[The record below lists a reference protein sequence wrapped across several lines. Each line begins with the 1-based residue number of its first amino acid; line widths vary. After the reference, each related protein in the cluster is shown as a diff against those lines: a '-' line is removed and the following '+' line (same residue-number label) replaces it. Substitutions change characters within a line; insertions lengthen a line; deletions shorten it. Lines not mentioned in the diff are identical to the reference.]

1 MSEVSDY
8 LAASGAMAKT
18 ANVAALDDDP
28 EQAAR
33 SLELEE
39 ASGVPATAI
48 FGDVDTFERQHKA
61 AIGSS
66 IIADNVHIADYLNS
80 HPMAPRLSHD
90 DLGQLDTASQAITN
104 TGGESRL
111 AKWLKDDSISQ
122 SFMKGFGDQ
131 PIDTRRFY
139 QGFVSQHD
147 IDWALHTTRL
157 QAATAGAAS
166 QVVGLGEIGMEGL
179 SRVTSGLLHMGF
191 DGMSA
196 IFGESAARDLTA
208 VAEMAMTRG
217 DIGVKALGGGAEGPM
232 RVGQAATKVFRD
244 LSNSLKIADHYTAA
258 KMEPPPNVDPLIDTA
273 KAEQAKNDAKALKDA
288 LSESTKSATRDRS
301 PDYYSNFV
309 RQHVGDREIGIDA
322 EAVRALYGDKLPEV
336 GDNILGWVP
345 DLAGKLAAAEGI
357 GGDIRVPLADYLAR
371 VDPDVAKE
379 LHDHLRLRDGGLTI
393 EETRGLQSKEVI
405 ADPLQLVRGSGGL
418 EPQFSLGDRKVTLQ
432 RMGEQETKGPFGKE
446 AGFHD
451 FDLLDETGKKIGF
464 MNLSEAKGGK
474 QIYVEMIQAGKT
486 EKMYDPNFLGPGIIR
501 DLKRQIKA
509 EFPQAETITGH
520 RVSGAREKA
529 GVEMTAAMP
538 VIKLSQEAPEGW
550 GHVDAGPTLR
560 ELFAEIGGQTI
571 DQKHSAFHYGPKLE
585 PHKVKLDAAIREELA
600 RITPKQAQVFTP
612 DQISAVPEKPGM
624 ARRGFHQQ
632 FREQDPWIV
641 VALDNPNAMGVAR
654 HEAVHHLRQQGFFVE
669 REWSTLERASRQ
681 NDWSTISDVE
691 TRYKD
696 LHEEGKLEESIADA
710 YMRWK
715 DAKNK
720 DLYPPGIARVFQRL
734 EEFFEALRTR
744 VKEITGKDLSWDEI
758 FQKVDT
764 GEIGGREGNA
774 PLKEGAFRQ
783 AMMDD
788 SKSPKAANDIDAISG
803 RDRPSY
809 SGAVNKQRIER
820 FVDKDTKTGD
830 FEYWQKIAEKENHIM
845 MKSPNA
851 YAAARAHSLDGKTT
865 MIIDGEGRRVVYKD
879 GVKVARELH
888 RDMPGFEPQAMDE
901 PIEGIFEKAKAMGVT
916 QAHMDRMLNLIAKRN
931 AEDLTKATARAEKQQ
946 KRSQTAE
953 WKQRRTDLRDEVREQ
968 LASRPD
974 LATDELFAKGGI
986 KLHPDFLSEEQKASL
1001 PKDYIQKKNG
1011 VNPDDLAPY
1020 FGYTSGDA
1028 LVERLGMLTT
1038 DRRSAGMSQRDY
1050 FNRLV
1055 DVETDRR
1062 LNAEFGDLGQ
1072 SIMDAAKDQALSE
1085 TQLNLIHEETMAY
1098 AMAAKQT
1105 PKFTKEEF
1113 REQVKQRFD
1122 ITPVGQIK
1130 SDLLIQT
1137 AGKLSRKIE
1146 EAASKGDWAEAYRL
1160 SQPRE
1165 RTVIAAKMARDYER
1179 QQAQLDRTAKTFRNR
1194 EVGSVEQPFTNW
1206 VHDLL
1211 SRAGFGK
1218 AKFLQ
1223 GDLIDRIGRQP
1234 QDNLKDFVAAKEAEW
1249 MGNRTLPIADTFTDP
1264 AFQTKLKD
1272 LPYADF
1278 KEFKNAIDLLV
1289 KAGRDE
1295 KKIYSEGGAA
1305 DRAQTIA
1312 EMRTKLKTFPQQLLP
1327 DERNWLQEKAQQPK
1341 KFVAGLTA
1349 MPTLLRRW
1357 ERLDPRGIFS
1367 RYITY
1372 PMREADNTHSTLQRE
1387 VSRALKEVGPLKDS
1401 EKLVDSPFNDPKTRT
1416 EENPDGLPWNGFMR
1430 KHVLGMLAH
1439 AGNASN
1445 WRVLAQGYGAD
1456 PVALM
1461 KWLEAHTTP
1470 EDWAQAQKRG
1480 DMIFGRLIKKSD
1492 GVYERTEGVPVEKIP
1507 LEPITNVHGTFEGWY
1522 HPLDADPIRK
1532 EVWTK
1537 DESGQW
1543 SRNAV
1548 GRRDSVLDKYGKSY
1562 ATTANGY
1569 TKKRSGAVYPLDL
1582 DITAMNGTINQMIQ
1596 DIAYREPLLEI
1607 QKIFKNEAFRNEIDN
1622 HYGVHYKDL
1631 LDPWLQR
1638 MAGQASIPSAAWKWA
1653 GEWSEYLRQNVISTY
1668 IGGNIYTALKHGP
1681 TALVMSSRVV
1691 GAREFLPQF
1700 GKQLVERLAGDP
1712 LRKALEVVGADNY
1725 AEAVK
1730 GLYAQSPKLG
1740 LSMSEFAMKHS
1751 EALQRR
1757 ERHWQDTIAGETK
1770 ELKGESTLREKIIQK
1785 GSWLVAQSD
1794 MLSAK
1799 PTWIAEFNKRQREG
1813 LSFGESVNLADDA
1826 VTRAHGTTGRTDI
1839 PELVAGGGP
1848 VHGWLTSVY
1857 GFMGTRMQR
1866 MIEIGHQ
1873 LNDIHQL
1880 GKEAELK
1887 AAAKRVPKLLGDLM
1901 TFAVWPIIVEELVV
1915 GLGTEDRRTLGQQA
1929 ASWITLGMSSSVLYM
1944 RDFIHGLTSGHEPG
1958 VGLLSSA
1965 GHDAA
1970 TAVKDLLKGKEA
1982 FSKQHAGKT
1991 VADIL
1996 TLLGE
2001 AKGVSPKV
2009 VGNATRFGIDL
2020 VNKQTHPRS
2029 ATEVFRGV
2037 TRGTTKLRVE
2047 K

>member
-1 MSEVSDY
+1 MSDADIVPDAFNPRFLEDAQRRQ
-8 LAASGAMAKT
+8 AASSLI
-18 ANVAALDDDP
+18 NAAEDDP
-28 EQAAR
+28 EKAAR
-33 SLELEE
+33 AVEL
-39 ASGVPATAI
+39 
-48 FGDVDTFERQHKA
+48 GDVTGIPAPLIHGDLDNFEAQHKL
-61 AIGSS
+61 SVNTKLMN
-66 IIADNVHIADYLNS
+66 DNAFLKEYITS
-80 HPMAPRLSHD
+80 HPMAASISHD
-90 DLGQLDTASQAITN
+90 DLGQLDAASQAMQTYGTD
-104 TGGESRL
+104 TGL
-111 AKWLKDDSISQ
+111 AKWLKEDQISQ

-139 QGFVSQHD
+139 HGFSTKDEKQDGILVTKHD
-147 IDWALHTTRL
+147 IDWAVHQNRL
-157 QAATAGAAS
+157 LAATAGAGA
-166 QVVGLGEIGMEGL
+166 QVLGLGEVGLEGL
-179 SRVTSGLLHMGF
+179 SRVTAGLLRMGF
-191 DGMSA
+191 DGMST
-196 IFGESAARDLTA
+196 IFGESLARDFTA
-208 VAEMAMTRG
+208 MVEVSMMRG
-217 DIGVKALGGGAEGPM
+217 DIGVRSLGGDVRVKGMEARGTAGPLARIEQNM
-232 RVGQAATKVFRD
+232 KLFKD
-244 LSNSLKIADHYTAA
+244 LNNALEIADHYTEGPYRGADLG
-258 KMEPPPNVDPLIDTA
+258 PLQWVPSVSISGLLLSVHPLIDTA
-273 KAEQAKNDAKALKDA
+273 IIEQAKKDGKALKDMLA
-288 LSESTKSATRDRS
+288 ESTKSATRDRS
-301 PDYYSNFV
+301 ADYYSRFARINEA
-309 RQHVGDREIGIDA
+309 VGDREIGIDA
-322 EAVRALYGDKLPEV
+322 EAVRALYGDKVPEV

-612 DQISAVPEKPGM
+612 DQISAVPEKPGF

-654 HEAVHHLRQQGFFVE
+654 HEAVHHLRQQGFFTE
-669 REWSTLERASRQ
+669 GEWSTLERASRQ

-720 DLYPPGIARVFQRL
+720 DLYPPGIARIFQRL
-734 EEFFEALRTR
+734 EEFFDALRTR

-1050 FNRLV
+1050 
-1055 DVETDRR
+1055 
-1062 LNAEFGDLGQ
+1062 
-1072 SIMDAAKDQALSE
+1072 
-1085 TQLNLIHEETMAY
+1085 
-1098 AMAAKQT
+1098 
-1105 PKFTKEEF
+1105 
-1113 REQVKQRFD
+1113 
-1122 ITPVGQIK
+1122 
-1130 SDLLIQT
+1130 
-1137 AGKLSRKIE
+1137 
-1146 EAASKGDWAEAYRL
+1146 
-1160 SQPRE
+1160 
-1165 RTVIAAKMARDYER
+1165 
-1179 QQAQLDRTAKTFRNR
+1179 
-1194 EVGSVEQPFTNW
+1194 
-1206 VHDLL
+1206 
-1211 SRAGFGK
+1211 
-1218 AKFLQ
+1218 
-1223 GDLIDRIGRQP
+1223 
-1234 QDNLKDFVAAKEAEW
+1234 
-1249 MGNRTLPIADTFTDP
+1249 
-1264 AFQTKLKD
+1264 
-1272 LPYADF
+1272 
-1278 KEFKNAIDLLV
+1278 
-1289 KAGRDE
+1289 
-1295 KKIYSEGGAA
+1295 
-1305 DRAQTIA
+1305 
-1312 EMRTKLKTFPQQLLP
+1312 
-1327 DERNWLQEKAQQPK
+1327 
-1341 KFVAGLTA
+1341 
-1349 MPTLLRRW
+1349 
-1357 ERLDPRGIFS
+1357 
-1367 RYITY
+1367 
-1372 PMREADNTHSTLQRE
+1372 
-1387 VSRALKEVGPLKDS
+1387 
-1401 EKLVDSPFNDPKTRT
+1401 
-1416 EENPDGLPWNGFMR
+1416 
-1430 KHVLGMLAH
+1430 
-1439 AGNASN
+1439 
-1445 WRVLAQGYGAD
+1445 
-1456 PVALM
+1456 
-1461 KWLEAHTTP
+1461 
-1470 EDWAQAQKRG
+1470 
-1480 DMIFGRLIKKSD
+1480 
-1492 GVYERTEGVPVEKIP
+1492 
-1507 LEPITNVHGTFEGWY
+1507 
-1522 HPLDADPIRK
+1522 
-1532 EVWTK
+1532 
-1537 DESGQW
+1537 
-1543 SRNAV
+1543 
-1548 GRRDSVLDKYGKSY
+1548 
-1562 ATTANGY
+1562 
-1569 TKKRSGAVYPLDL
+1569 
-1582 DITAMNGTINQMIQ
+1582 
-1596 DIAYREPLLEI
+1596 
-1607 QKIFKNEAFRNEIDN
+1607 
-1622 HYGVHYKDL
+1622 
-1631 LDPWLQR
+1631 
-1638 MAGQASIPSAAWKWA
+1638 
-1653 GEWSEYLRQNVISTY
+1653 
-1668 IGGNIYTALKHGP
+1668 
-1681 TALVMSSRVV
+1681 
-1691 GAREFLPQF
+1691 
-1700 GKQLVERLAGDP
+1700 
-1712 LRKALEVVGADNY
+1712 
-1725 AEAVK
+1725 
-1730 GLYAQSPKLG
+1730 
-1740 LSMSEFAMKHS
+1740 
-1751 EALQRR
+1751 
-1757 ERHWQDTIAGETK
+1757 
-1770 ELKGESTLREKIIQK
+1770 
-1785 GSWLVAQSD
+1785 
-1794 MLSAK
+1794 
-1799 PTWIAEFNKRQREG
+1799 
-1813 LSFGESVNLADDA
+1813 
-1826 VTRAHGTTGRTDI
+1826 
-1839 PELVAGGGP
+1839 
-1848 VHGWLTSVY
+1848 
-1857 GFMGTRMQR
+1857 
-1866 MIEIGHQ
+1866 
-1873 LNDIHQL
+1873 
-1880 GKEAELK
+1880 
-1887 AAAKRVPKLLGDLM
+1887 
-1901 TFAVWPIIVEELVV
+1901 
-1915 GLGTEDRRTLGQQA
+1915 
-1929 ASWITLGMSSSVLYM
+1929 
-1944 RDFIHGLTSGHEPG
+1944 
-1958 VGLLSSA
+1958 
-1965 GHDAA
+1965 
-1970 TAVKDLLKGKEA
+1970 
-1982 FSKQHAGKT
+1982 
-1991 VADIL
+1991 
-1996 TLLGE
+1996 
-2001 AKGVSPKV
+2001 
-2009 VGNATRFGIDL
+2009 
-2020 VNKQTHPRS
+2020 
-2029 ATEVFRGV
+2029 
-2037 TRGTTKLRVE
+2037 
-2047 K
+2047 

>member
-18 ANVAALDDDP
+18 ANVAAMDDDP

-61 AIGSS
+61 AMGSS

-90 DLGQLDTASQAITN
+90 DLGQLDEASRAMSN
-104 TGGESRL
+104 MGGKSGL
-111 AKWLKDDSISQ
+111 QKWLDDDSIAQ

-322 EAVRALYGDKLPEV
+322 EAVRALYGDKIPEV

-345 DLAGKLAAAEGI
+345 DLAERLAAAEGI

-654 HEAVHHLRQQGFFVE
+654 HEAVHHLRQQGFFTE
-669 REWSTLERASRQ
+669 GEWSTLERASRQ

-720 DLYPPGIARVFQRL
+720 DLYPPGIARIFQRL
-734 EEFFEALRTR
+734 EEFFDALRTR

-764 GEIGGREGNA
+764 GEIGGREGDA
-774 PLKEGAFRQ
+774 PLKEGAFR
-783 AMMDD
+783 AMSDERVVQLR
-788 SKSPKAANDIDAISG
+788 KAANDNVLTKEEHEELIDNLMALQRGREAQEKQTEADRQKTIKAIE
-803 RDRPSY
+803 DIL
-809 SGAVNKQRIER
+809 A
-820 FVDKDTKTGD
+820 
-830 FEYWQKIAEKENHIM
+830 AEKD
-845 MKSPNA
+845 K
-851 YAAARAHSLDGKTT
+851 G
-865 MIIDGEGRRVVYKD
+865 
-879 GVKVARELH
+879 
-888 RDMPGFEPQAMDE
+888 GFEPQASQE
-901 PIEGIFEKAKAMGVT
+901 PIEGIFDKGKAMGVT

-931 AEDLTKATARAEKQQ
+931 QEDLVKAQARAEKQQ

-986 KLHPDFLSEEQKASL
+986 KFHPDFLSEDQKASL
-1001 PKDYIQKKNG
+1001 PKDYIQKKDG

-1072 SIMDAAKDQALSE
+1072 SIMAAAKEQAYSE
-1085 TQLNLIHEETMAY
+1085 TQVNLVHEETLAY
-1098 AMAAKQT
+1098 ALAAKQT
-1105 PKFTKEEF
+1105 PKFTKE
-1113 REQVKQRFD
+1113 QVTEMVKGQFD
-1122 ITPVGQIK
+1122 KTPVGQIS
-1130 SDLLIQT
+1130 SDRIIQNT
-1137 AGKLSRKIE
+1137 GKLGRKIE
-1146 EAASKGDWAEAYRL
+1146 EAESKLDWAEAYRL
-1160 SQPRE
+1160 SQQRQFAVVA
-1165 RTVIAAKMARDYER
+1165 TKMAIEYEK
-1179 QQAQLDRTAKTFRNR
+1179 AKGQLDRTAKTFRNR
-1194 EVGSVEQPFTNW
+1194 EVGSVEQPYTNW

-1211 SRAGFGK
+1211 GRAGMGSK
-1218 AKFLQ
+1218 EFLR
-1223 GDLIDRIGRQP
+1223 GDPIDRIGRQP
-1234 QDNLKDFVAAKEAEW
+1234 QDNLKDFIAAKEAEW
-1249 MGNRTLPIADTFTDP
+1249 MGQRTLPIADTFTDP
-1264 AFQTKLKD
+1264 SYQTKLKD

-1349 MPTLLRRW
+1349 IPTILRRW
-1357 ERLDPRGIFS
+1357 ERYDPRGIFS

-1372 PMREADNTHSTLQRE
+1372 PMREADNTHSSLQRE
-1387 VSRALKEVGPLKDS
+1387 VSKALKEVGPLKDS

-1439 AGNASN
+1439 AGNKSN

-1461 KWLEAHTTP
+1461 KWLEAHTTK
-1470 EDWAQAQKRG
+1470 EDWTQAQKRG
-1480 DMIFGRLIKKSD
+1480 DLIFGRLIKKSD

-1507 LEPITNVHGTFEGWY
+1507 LEPITNVHGTFDGWY

-1532 EVWTK
+1532 EVWTQ

-1543 SRNAV
+1543 SRNTV

-1569 TKKRSGAVYPLDL
+1569 TKKRSGVVYPLDL

-1638 MAGQASIPSAAWKWA
+1638 MAGQASIPSATWKWA

-1681 TALVMSSRVV
+1681 TALIMSSRVV

-1700 GKQLVERLAGDP
+1700 GKQLMERLAGDP
-1712 LRKALEVVGADNY
+1712 LRKAMELVGADNY

-1730 GLYAQSPKLG
+1730 GLYAQSPELG
-1740 LSMSEFAMKHS
+1740 LSMSEFAMKYS

-1757 ERHWQDTIAGETK
+1757 ERYWQDTIAGETK
-1770 ELKGESTLREKIIQK
+1770 ELRGESTLREKIIQK

-1826 VTRAHGTTGRTDI
+1826 VTRAHGTTGRADI

-1965 GHDAA
+1965 GHDTA

-2009 VGNATRFGIDL
+2009 VGNAARFGIDL

-2029 ATEVFRGV
+2029 AAEVFRGV

>member
-1 MSEVSDY
+1 
-8 LAASGAMAKT
+8 
-18 ANVAALDDDP
+18 
-28 EQAAR
+28 
-33 SLELEE
+33 
-39 ASGVPATAI
+39 
-48 FGDVDTFERQHKA
+48 
-61 AIGSS
+61 
-66 IIADNVHIADYLNS
+66 
-80 HPMAPRLSHD
+80 
-90 DLGQLDTASQAITN
+90 
-104 TGGESRL
+104 
-111 AKWLKDDSISQ
+111 
-122 SFMKGFGDQ
+122 
-131 PIDTRRFY
+131 
-139 QGFVSQHD
+139 
-147 IDWALHTTRL
+147 
-157 QAATAGAAS
+157 
-166 QVVGLGEIGMEGL
+166 
-179 SRVTSGLLHMGF
+179 
-191 DGMSA
+191 
-196 IFGESAARDLTA
+196 
-208 VAEMAMTRG
+208 
-217 DIGVKALGGGAEGPM
+217 
-232 RVGQAATKVFRD
+232 
-244 LSNSLKIADHYTAA
+244 
-258 KMEPPPNVDPLIDTA
+258 
-273 KAEQAKNDAKALKDA
+273 
-288 LSESTKSATRDRS
+288 
-301 PDYYSNFV
+301 
-309 RQHVGDREIGIDA
+309 
-322 EAVRALYGDKLPEV
+322 
-336 GDNILGWVP
+336 
-345 DLAGKLAAAEGI
+345 
-357 GGDIRVPLADYLAR
+357 
-371 VDPDVAKE
+371 
-379 LHDHLRLRDGGLTI
+379 
-393 EETRGLQSKEVI
+393 
-405 ADPLQLVRGSGGL
+405 
-418 EPQFSLGDRKVTLQ
+418 
-432 RMGEQETKGPFGKE
+432 
-446 AGFHD
+446 
-451 FDLLDETGKKIGF
+451 
-464 MNLSEAKGGK
+464 
-474 QIYVEMIQAGKT
+474 
-486 EKMYDPNFLGPGIIR
+486 
-501 DLKRQIKA
+501 
-509 EFPQAETITGH
+509 
-520 RVSGAREKA
+520 
-529 GVEMTAAMP
+529 
-538 VIKLSQEAPEGW
+538 
-550 GHVDAGPTLR
+550 
-560 ELFAEIGGQTI
+560 
-571 DQKHSAFHYGPKLE
+571 
-585 PHKVKLDAAIREELA
+585 
-600 RITPKQAQVFTP
+600 
-612 DQISAVPEKPGM
+612 
-624 ARRGFHQQ
+624 
-632 FREQDPWIV
+632 
-641 VALDNPNAMGVAR
+641 
-654 HEAVHHLRQQGFFVE
+654 
-669 REWSTLERASRQ
+669 
-681 NDWSTISDVE
+681 
-691 TRYKD
+691 
-696 LHEEGKLEESIADA
+696 
-710 YMRWK
+710 
-715 DAKNK
+715 
-720 DLYPPGIARVFQRL
+720 
-734 EEFFEALRTR
+734 
-744 VKEITGKDLSWDEI
+744 
-758 FQKVDT
+758 
-764 GEIGGREGNA
+764 
-774 PLKEGAFRQ
+774 
-783 AMMDD
+783 
-788 SKSPKAANDIDAISG
+788 
-803 RDRPSY
+803 
-809 SGAVNKQRIER
+809 
-820 FVDKDTKTGD
+820 
-830 FEYWQKIAEKENHIM
+830 
-845 MKSPNA
+845 
-851 YAAARAHSLDGKTT
+851 
-865 MIIDGEGRRVVYKD
+865 
-879 GVKVARELH
+879 
-888 RDMPGFEPQAMDE
+888 
-901 PIEGIFEKAKAMGVT
+901 
-916 QAHMDRMLNLIAKRN
+916 
-931 AEDLTKATARAEKQQ
+931 
-946 KRSQTAE
+946 
-953 WKQRRTDLRDEVREQ
+953 
-968 LASRPD
+968 
-974 LATDELFAKGGI
+974 
-986 KLHPDFLSEEQKASL
+986 
-1001 PKDYIQKKNG
+1001 
-1011 VNPDDLAPY
+1011 
-1020 FGYTSGDA
+1020 
-1028 LVERLGMLTT
+1028 
-1038 DRRSAGMSQRDY
+1038 MSQRDY

-1085 TQLNLIHEETMAY
+1085 TQLDLIHEETLAY
-1098 AMAAKQT
+1098 ALAAGQE
-1105 PKFTKEEF
+1105 PKFTKEQV
-1113 REQVKQRFD
+1113 REMVKGQFD
-1122 ITPVGQIK
+1122 KTPVGQIS
-1130 SDLLIQT
+1130 SDRIIQT
-1137 AGKLSRKIE
+1137 AGKLGRKIE
-1146 EAASKGDWAEAYRL
+1146 EASSKGDWAEAYRI
-1160 SQPRE
+1160 SQQRQYA
-1165 RTVIAAKMARDYER
+1165 TIAAKMARDYER

-1194 EVGSVEQPFTNW
+1194 EVGSVEQPYTNW

-1211 SRAGFGK
+1211 ARVGMGSN
-1218 AKFLQ
+1218 KFLR

-1234 QDNLKDFVAAKEAEW
+1234 QDNLKDFIVAKEAEW
-1249 MGNRTLPIADTFTDP
+1249 MGQRTLPIADAITDP

-1349 MPTLLRRW
+1349 VPTLLRRW
-1357 ERLDPRGIFS
+1357 ERYDPRGIFS

-1372 PMREADNTHSTLQRE
+1372 PMREADNTHSSLQRE
-1387 VSRALKEVGPLKDS
+1387 VSKALKEVGPLKDS

-1439 AGNASN
+1439 AGNKSN

-1461 KWLEAHTTP
+1461 KWLEAHTTK
-1470 EDWAQAQKRG
+1470 EQWAQAQKRG
-1480 DMIFGRLIKKSD
+1480 DLIFKSLIKKSD

-1532 EVWTK
+1532 EVWTQ

-1543 SRNAV
+1543 SRNTV

-1638 MAGQASIPSAAWKWA
+1638 MAGQASIPSATWKWA

-1681 TALVMSSRVV
+1681 TALAMSSRVV

-1700 GKQLVERLAGDP
+1700 GKQLMERLAGDP

-1730 GLYAQSPKLG
+1730 GLYAQSPELG
-1740 LSMSEFAMKHS
+1740 LSISEFAMKHS

-1826 VTRAHGTTGRTDI
+1826 VTRAHGTTGRADI

-1901 TFAVWPIIVEELVV
+1901 AFAVWPIIVEELVV

-2009 VGNATRFGIDL
+2009 VGNAARFGIDL

-2029 ATEVFRGV
+2029 AAEVFRGV

>member
-1 MSEVSDY
+1 MSDISVSDFFDDVVT
-8 LAASGAMAKT
+8 SAKT
-18 ANVAALDDDP
+18 SNVASLDADP

-66 IIADNVHIADYLNS
+66 IIADNIHIADYFNS

-90 DLGQLDTASQAITN
+90 DLGQLDEASRAMSN
-104 TGGESRL
+104 MGGKTGL
-111 AKWLKDDSISQ
+111 QKWLQDDSISQ

-157 QAATAGAAS
+157 QSATAGAAS

-208 VAEMAMTRG
+208 MAEMAMMRG
-217 DIGVKALGGGAEGPM
+217 DIGVKAGGGGASGPLARM
-232 RVGQAATKVFRD
+232 EQNTKLFKD
-244 LSNSLKIADHYTAA
+244 LYNALQIADHFPEG
-258 KMEPPPNVDPLIDTA
+258 EPLPGVHPLIDTA
-273 KAEQAKNDAKALKDA
+273 KAEQAKTDAKALKDA
-288 LSESTKSATRDRS
+288 LSESTKAATRDRS
-301 PDYYSNFV
+301 ADYYSRFARINEA
-309 RQHVGDREIGIDA
+309 VGDREIGIDA
-322 EAVRALYGDKLPEV
+322 EAVRALYGDKVPEV

-345 DLAGKLAAAEGI
+345 DLAERLAAAEGI
-357 GGDIRVPLADYLAR
+357 GGDIRVPLADFLAR

-379 LHDHLRLRDGGLTI
+379 LHDNLRLRDGGLTV

-432 RMGEQETKGPFGKE
+432 RMGGEVPKEGQYGFGTS
-446 AGFHD
+446 FHD
-451 FDLLDETGKKIGF
+451 FDLLDETGKKIGSL
-464 MNLSEAKGGK
+464 NLSEQKGGK
-474 QIYVEMIQAGKT
+474 QIYVEMIQAGGT
-486 EKMYDPNFLGPGIIR
+486 PKMYDPNFLGPSIIR
-501 DLKRQIKA
+501 DLGRQIKA
-509 EFPQAETITGH
+509 EFPKAFGPDGLGITGH
-520 RVSGAREKA
+520 RVTGAREKA
-529 GVEMTAAMP
+529 GTWEAKSAMP
-538 VIKLSQEAPEGW
+538 VIKFSQTPEGW

-571 DQKHSAFHYGPKLE
+571 ETKRAGDLHYSPELE
-585 PHKVKLDAAIREELA
+585 PHKVELDKAIREELG
-600 RITPKQAQVFTP
+600 RIAPKLKDIFTP
-612 DQISAVPEKPGM
+612 DQIGVPGRPNLV
-624 ARRGFHQQ
+624 RRGFLQQ
-632 FREQDPWIV
+632 FREQAPWVV

-654 HEAVHHLRQQGFFVE
+654 HEGMHFLRQLGFF
-669 REWSTLERASRQ
+669 RENEWGTLERASQQ
-681 NDWSTISDVE
+681 NDWKTKFDVE
-691 TRYKD
+691 ERYKG
-696 LHEEGKLEESIADA
+696 LHEEGKMEESIVEA
-710 YMRWK
+710 YQTWK
-715 DAKNK
+715 GAKDK
-720 DLYPPGIARVFQRL
+720 DLYPPGIARIFQRL
-734 EEFFEALRTR
+734 EEFFNALRTR

-764 GEIGGREGNA
+764 GEVGGRKGTG
-774 PLKEGAFRQ
+774 PLKEGAFR
-783 AMMDD
+783 
-788 SKSPKAANDIDAISG
+788 
-803 RDRPSY
+803 
-809 SGAVNKQRIER
+809 
-820 FVDKDTKTGD
+820 
-830 FEYWQKIAEKENHIM
+830 
-845 MKSPNA
+845 
-851 YAAARAHSLDGKTT
+851 
-865 MIIDGEGRRVVYKD
+865 
-879 GVKVARELH
+879 
-888 RDMPGFEPQAMDE
+888 PQAMDE
-901 PIEGIFEKAKAMGVT
+901 PIEGIFEKGKAMGVT

-931 AEDLTKATARAEKQQ
+931 AEDLVKATARAEKQQ

-1001 PKDYIQKKNG
+1001 PKDYIQKKDG

-1085 TQLNLIHEETMAY
+1085 TQVNMIHEETLAY
-1098 AMAAKQT
+1098 ALAAKQT
-1105 PKFTKEEF
+1105 PKFTKE
-1113 REQVKQRFD
+1113 QVTEMVKGQFD
-1122 ITPVGQIK
+1122 KTPVGQIS
-1130 SDLLIQT
+1130 SDRIIQNT
-1137 AGKLSRKIE
+1137 GKLGRKIE
-1146 EAASKGDWAEAYRL
+1146 EAESKLDWAEAYRL
-1160 SQPRE
+1160 SQQRQFAVVA
-1165 RTVIAAKMARDYER
+1165 TKMAIEYEK
-1179 QQAQLDRTAKTFRNR
+1179 AKGQLDRTAKTFRNR
-1194 EVGSVEQPFTNW
+1194 EVGSVEQPYTNW

-1211 SRAGFGK
+1211 GRAGMGSK
-1218 AKFLQ
+1218 EFLR

-1234 QDNLKDFVAAKEAEW
+1234 QDNLKDFIAAKEAEW
-1249 MGNRTLPIADTFTDP
+1249 MGQRTLPIADTFTDP
-1264 AFQTKLKD
+1264 SFQTKLKD

-1341 KFVAGLTA
+1341 KFVASLTA
-1349 MPTLLRRW
+1349 IPTILRRW
-1357 ERLDPRGIFS
+1357 ERYDPRGIFS

-1372 PMREADNTHSTLQRE
+1372 PMREADNTHSSLQRE

-1430 KHVLGMLAH
+1430 KHVLGMLAQ

-1461 KWLEAHTTP
+1461 KWLEAHTTK

-1480 DMIFGRLIKKSD
+1480 DLIFKPLIKKSD

-1507 LEPITNVHGTFEGWY
+1507 LEPITNIHGTFAGWY

-1532 EVWTK
+1532 EVWTQ

-1543 SRNAV
+1543 SRNTV

-1622 HYGVHYKDL
+1622 NYGVHYKDI

-1638 MAGQASIPSAAWKWA
+1638 MAGQASIPSATWKWA

-1691 GAREFLPQF
+1691 GARE
-1700 GKQLVERLAGDP
+1700 
-1712 LRKALEVVGADNY
+1712 
-1725 AEAVK
+1725 
-1730 GLYAQSPKLG
+1730 
-1740 LSMSEFAMKHS
+1740 
-1751 EALQRR
+1751 
-1757 ERHWQDTIAGETK
+1757 
-1770 ELKGESTLREKIIQK
+1770 
-1785 GSWLVAQSD
+1785 
-1794 MLSAK
+1794 
-1799 PTWIAEFNKRQREG
+1799 
-1813 LSFGESVNLADDA
+1813 
-1826 VTRAHGTTGRTDI
+1826 
-1839 PELVAGGGP
+1839 
-1848 VHGWLTSVY
+1848 
-1857 GFMGTRMQR
+1857 
-1866 MIEIGHQ
+1866 IG
-1873 LNDIHQL
+1873 
-1880 GKEAELK
+1880 
-1887 AAAKRVPKLLGDLM
+1887 
-1901 TFAVWPIIVEELVV
+1901 
-1915 GLGTEDRRTLGQQA
+1915 
-1929 ASWITLGMSSSVLYM
+1929 
-1944 RDFIHGLTSGHEPG
+1944 
-1958 VGLLSSA
+1958 
-1965 GHDAA
+1965 
-1970 TAVKDLLKGKEA
+1970 
-1982 FSKQHAGKT
+1982 
-1991 VADIL
+1991 
-1996 TLLGE
+1996 
-2001 AKGVSPKV
+2001 
-2009 VGNATRFGIDL
+2009 
-2020 VNKQTHPRS
+2020 
-2029 ATEVFRGV
+2029 
-2037 TRGTTKLRVE
+2037 
-2047 K
+2047 

>member
-18 ANVAALDDDP
+18 ANVAAMDDDP

-61 AIGSS
+61 AMGSS

-90 DLGQLDTASQAITN
+90 DLGQLDEASRAMSN
-104 TGGESRL
+104 MGGKSGL
-111 AKWLKDDSISQ
+111 QKWLDDDSISQ

-166 QVVGLGEIGMEGL
+166 QVVGLGGIGMIGL

-322 EAVRALYGDKLPEV
+322 EAVRALYGDKIPEV

-345 DLAGKLAAAEGI
+345 DLAERLAAAEGI

-432 RMGEQETKGPFGKE
+432 RMGEQETEGPFSKE

-474 QIYVEMIQAGKT
+474 QIYVEMIQAGGT
-486 EKMYDPNFLGPGIIR
+486 PKMYDPNFLGPAIIR
-501 DLKRQIKA
+501 DLRRQIKA

-538 VIKLSQEAPEGW
+538 VIKLSQEAEGW

-571 DQKHSAFHYGPKLE
+571 STSHFEMHYTPELE
-585 PHKVKLDAAIREELA
+585 PHKVKLDATIREELA
-600 RITPKQAQVFTP
+600 RIAPKLTKIFTP
-612 DQISAVPEKPGM
+612 EQISLPGGE
-624 ARRGFHQQ
+624 AGRIRGFAQQ
-632 FREQDPWIV
+632 FREQDPWV
-641 VALDNPNAMGVAR
+641 AVALDNPNAMGVAR
-654 HEAVHHLRQQGFFVE
+654 HESVHYLRQQGFF
-669 REWSTLERASRQ
+669 RPGEWETLERASRQ
-681 NDWSTISDVE
+681 NDWRNITNIE
-691 TRYKD
+691 RRYKD
-696 LHEEGKLEESIADA
+696 LHEEGKTEESIADA

-720 DLYPPGIARVFQRL
+720 DLYPPGIARIFQRL
-734 EEFFEALRTR
+734 EEFFNALRIR

-758 FQKVDT
+758 FQKVDI
-764 GEIGGREGNA
+764 GEIGGRDGTG
-774 PLKEGAFRQ
+774 PLKEGAFRPPSAVDVVQ
-783 AMMDD
+783 FRKASNDNLKKMDLV
-788 SKSPKAANDIDAISG
+788 SEAIAKEAKKPLSDNSVEYLKELNRRG
-803 RDRPSY
+803 DELRKIL
-809 SGAVNKQRIER
+809 NKEK
-820 FVDKDTKTGD
+820 FSE
-830 FEYWQKIAEKENHIM
+830 FE
-845 MKSPNA
+845 
-851 YAAARAHSLDGKTT
+851 
-865 MIIDGEGRRVVYKD
+865 
-879 GVKVARELH
+879 VARINKLRAEWEALYEQGP
-888 RDMPGFEPQAMDE
+888 DGFRPQASQE
-901 PIEGIFEKAKAMGVT
+901 PIEGIFDKAKAMGVT
-916 QAHMDRMLNLIAKRN
+916 QAHMDRMLSLIAKRN
-931 AEDLTKATARAEKQQ
+931 AEDLVKAQARAEKQQ
-946 KRSQTAE
+946 KRSHTAE

-1001 PKDYIQKKNG
+1001 PKDYIQKKDG

-1028 LVERLGMLTT
+1028 FVERLGMLTS
-1038 DRRSAGMSQRDY
+1038 DRKAAGMSQRDY

-1085 TQLNLIHEETMAY
+1085 TQLNLVHEETLAY
-1098 AMAAKQT
+1098 ALAAKQT
-1105 PKFTKEEF
+1105 PKFTKE
-1113 REQVKQRFD
+1113 QVTEMVKGQFD
-1122 ITPVGQIK
+1122 KTPVGQIS
-1130 SDLLIQT
+1130 SDRIIQNT
-1137 AGKLSRKIE
+1137 GKLGRKIE
-1146 EAASKGDWAEAYRL
+1146 EAESKLDWAEAYRL
-1160 SQPRE
+1160 SQQRQFAVVA
-1165 RTVIAAKMARDYER
+1165 TKMAIEYEK
-1179 QQAQLDRTAKTFRNR
+1179 AKGQLDRTAKTFRNR
-1194 EVGSVEQPFTNW
+1194 EVGSVEQPYTNW

-1211 SRAGFGK
+1211 GRAGMGSK
-1218 AKFLQ
+1218 EFLR

-1234 QDNLKDFVAAKEAEW
+1234 QDNLKDFIAAKEAEG
-1249 MGNRTLPIADTFTDP
+1249 MGQRTLPMADTFTDP
-1264 AFQTKLKD
+1264 SFQTKLKD

-1349 MPTLLRRW
+1349 IPTILRRW
-1357 ERLDPRGIFS
+1357 ERYDPRGIFS

-1372 PMREADNTHSTLQRE
+1372 PMREADNTHSSLQRE
-1387 VSRALKEVGPLKDS
+1387 VSRALKEVGPLKVS

-1439 AGNASN
+1439 AGNKSN

-1461 KWLEAHTTP
+1461 KWLVAHTTP

-1480 DMIFGRLIKKSD
+1480 DLIFGRLIKKSD

-1507 LEPITNVHGTFEGWY
+1507 LEPIINVHGTFEGWY

-1532 EVWTK
+1532 EVWTQ

-1543 SRNAV
+1543 SRNTV

-1638 MAGQASIPSAAWKWA
+1638 MAGQASIPSATWKWA

-1712 LRKALEVVGADNY
+1712 LRKAMELVGADNY

-1730 GLYAQSPKLG
+1730 GLYAQSPELG
-1740 LSMSEFAMKHS
+1740 LSISEFAMKHS

-1757 ERHWQDTIAGETK
+1757 ERYWQDTIAGETK
-1770 ELKGESTLREKIIQK
+1770 ELRGESTLREKIIQK

-1826 VTRAHGTTGRTDI
+1826 VTRAHGTTGRADI

-2001 AKGVSPKV
+2001 ARGVSPKV
-2009 VGNATRFGIDL
+2009 VGNAARFGIDL

-2029 ATEVFRGV
+2029 AGEVFRGV
-2037 TRGTTKLRVE
+2037 TRGTTKLR
-2047 K
+2047 

>member
-1 MSEVSDY
+1 MSDISVSDFFDDVVT
-8 LAASGAMAKT
+8 SAKT
-18 ANVAALDDDP
+18 SNVASLDADP

-66 IIADNVHIADYLNS
+66 IIADNIHIADYFNS

-90 DLGQLDTASQAITN
+90 DLGQLDEASRAMSN
-104 TGGESRL
+104 MGGKTGL
-111 AKWLKDDSISQ
+111 QKWLQDDSISQ

-157 QAATAGAAS
+157 QSATAGAAS

-208 VAEMAMTRG
+208 MAEMAMMRG
-217 DIGVKALGGGAEGPM
+217 DIGVKAGGGGASGPLARM
-232 RVGQAATKVFRD
+232 EQNTKLFKD
-244 LSNSLKIADHYTAA
+244 LYNALQIADHFPEG
-258 KMEPPPNVDPLIDTA
+258 EPLPGVHPLIDTA
-273 KAEQAKNDAKALKDA
+273 KAEQAKTDAKALKDA
-288 LSESTKSATRDRS
+288 LSESTKAATRDRS
-301 PDYYSNFV
+301 ADYYSRFARINEA
-309 RQHVGDREIGIDA
+309 VGDREIGIDA
-322 EAVRALYGDKLPEV
+322 EAVRALYGDKVPEV

-345 DLAGKLAAAEGI
+345 
-357 GGDIRVPLADYLAR
+357 
-371 VDPDVAKE
+371 
-379 LHDHLRLRDGGLTI
+379 DHLRLRDGGLTI

-405 ADPLQLVRGSGGL
+405 ADPLQLVRGAGGL

-432 RMGEQETKGPFGKE
+432 RMARDPNTEFRG
-446 AGFHD
+446 GFHD
-451 FDLLDETGKKIGF
+451 FDLLDETGKTIGSI
-464 MNLSEAKGGK
+464 NLSLQKEGK

-529 GVEMTAAMP
+529 GSWEAKSAMP
-538 VIKLSQEAPEGW
+538 VIKLSQGPEGW
-550 GHVDAGPTLR
+550 GHVDAGPSLR
-560 ELFAEIGGQTI
+560 ELFAEIGGQSFDLSHGTTL
-571 DQKHSAFHYGPKLE
+571 HYDPILE

-600 RITPKQAQVFTP
+600 RIAPKLKNVFTP
-612 DQISAVPEKPGM
+612 SKIEAVGRPDIGRFGEF
-624 ARRGFHQQ
+624 RQ
-632 FREQDPWIV
+632 FRDQDPWVV
-641 VALDNPNAMGVAR
+641 VALDNPNAMGVTR
-654 HEAVHHLRQQGFFVE
+654 HEGMHYLRQEGFF
-669 REWSTLERASRQ
+669 RPGEWENLERASLQ
-681 NDWSTISDVE
+681 NDWKGLYRIDE
-691 TRYKD
+691 RYKG
-696 LHEEGKLEESIADA
+696 LHEEGKMEESIVDA
-710 YMRWK
+710 YQKWK
-715 DAKNK
+715 GAKNK
-720 DLYPPGIARVFQRL
+720 DQYPPGIARIFQRL
-734 EEFFEALRTR
+734 EELFDALRVR
-744 VKEITGKDLSWDEI
+744 VKEITGQDLTWDEI

-764 GEIGGREGNA
+764 GEVGRREGTG
-774 PLKEGAFRQ
+774 PLKKEAFKGS
-783 AMMDD
+783 D
-788 SKSPKAANDIDAISG
+788 
-803 RDRPSY
+803 
-809 SGAVNKQRIER
+809 
-820 FVDKDTKTGD
+820 
-830 FEYWQKIAEKENHIM
+830 
-845 MKSPNA
+845 
-851 YAAARAHSLDGKTT
+851 
-865 MIIDGEGRRVVYKD
+865 
-879 GVKVARELH
+879 ELA
-888 RDMPGFEPQAMDE
+888 PQASQE
-901 PIEGIFEKAKAMGVT
+901 PIEGIFEKGKAMGVT

-931 AEDLTKATARAEKQQ
+931 QEDLVKAQARAEKQQ

-1001 PKDYIQKKNG
+1001 PKDYIQKKDG
-1011 VNPDDLAPY
+1011 VNPDSLAPY

-1085 TQLNLIHEETMAY
+1085 TQLDLIHEETLAY
-1098 AMAAKQT
+1098 ALAAGQE
-1105 PKFTKEEF
+1105 PKFTKEQV
-1113 REQVKQRFD
+1113 REMVKGQFD
-1122 ITPVGQIK
+1122 KTPVGQIS
-1130 SDLLIQT
+1130 SDRIIQT
-1137 AGKLSRKIE
+1137 AGKLGRKIE
-1146 EAASKGDWAEAYRL
+1146 EAGSKGDWAEAYSI
-1160 SQPRE
+1160 SQQRQYA
-1165 RTVIAAKMARDYER
+1165 TIAAKLARDYER
-1179 QQAQLDRTAKTFRNR
+1179 QQGQLDRTAKTFRNR

-1211 SRAGFGK
+1211 QRAGMDSN
-1218 AKFLQ
+1218 KFLR

-1295 KKIYSEGGAA
+1295 KKIYSEGEAA

-1430 KHVLGMLAH
+1430 KHVLGMLAQ

-1461 KWLEAHTTP
+1461 KWLEAHTTK

-1480 DMIFGRLIKKSD
+1480 DLIFKPLIKKSD

-1507 LEPITNVHGTFEGWY
+1507 LEPITNVHGTFDGWY

-1532 EVWTK
+1532 EVWTQ
-1537 DESGQW
+1537 DERGQW
-1543 SRNAV
+1543 SRNTV

-1569 TKKRSGAVYPLDL
+1569 TKKRSGAIYPLDL

-1638 MAGQASIPSAAWKWA
+1638 MAGQASIPSATWKWA

-1681 TALVMSSRVV
+1681 TALVMSSRMV
-1691 GAREFLPQF
+1691 GTREFLPQF

-1712 LRKALEVVGADNY
+1712 LRKALEIIGADNY

-1730 GLYAQSPKLG
+1730 GLYAQSPELG
-1740 LSMSEFAMKHS
+1740 LAMSEFAMKHS

-1826 VTRAHGTTGRTDI
+1826 VTRAHGTTGRADI

-1848 VHGWLTSVY
+1848 VHGWLTAVY
-1857 GFMGTRMQR
+1857 GFMGNRMQR

-1880 GKEAELK
+1880 GKEVELK
-1887 AAAKRVPKLLGDLM
+1887 AAVKRVPKLLGDLM
-1901 TFAVWPIIVEELVV
+1901 TFAIWPIMVEELVV

-2009 VGNATRFGIDL
+2009 VGNAARFGIDL

-2047 K
+2047 R

>member
-1 MSEVSDY
+1 
-8 LAASGAMAKT
+8 
-18 ANVAALDDDP
+18 
-28 EQAAR
+28 
-33 SLELEE
+33 
-39 ASGVPATAI
+39 
-48 FGDVDTFERQHKA
+48 
-61 AIGSS
+61 
-66 IIADNVHIADYLNS
+66 
-80 HPMAPRLSHD
+80 
-90 DLGQLDTASQAITN
+90 
-104 TGGESRL
+104 
-111 AKWLKDDSISQ
+111 
-122 SFMKGFGDQ
+122 
-131 PIDTRRFY
+131 
-139 QGFVSQHD
+139 
-147 IDWALHTTRL
+147 
-157 QAATAGAAS
+157 
-166 QVVGLGEIGMEGL
+166 
-179 SRVTSGLLHMGF
+179 
-191 DGMSA
+191 
-196 IFGESAARDLTA
+196 
-208 VAEMAMTRG
+208 
-217 DIGVKALGGGAEGPM
+217 
-232 RVGQAATKVFRD
+232 
-244 LSNSLKIADHYTAA
+244 
-258 KMEPPPNVDPLIDTA
+258 
-273 KAEQAKNDAKALKDA
+273 
-288 LSESTKSATRDRS
+288 
-301 PDYYSNFV
+301 
-309 RQHVGDREIGIDA
+309 
-322 EAVRALYGDKLPEV
+322 
-336 GDNILGWVP
+336 
-345 DLAGKLAAAEGI
+345 
-357 GGDIRVPLADYLAR
+357 
-371 VDPDVAKE
+371 
-379 LHDHLRLRDGGLTI
+379 
-393 EETRGLQSKEVI
+393 
-405 ADPLQLVRGSGGL
+405 
-418 EPQFSLGDRKVTLQ
+418 
-432 RMGEQETKGPFGKE
+432 
-446 AGFHD
+446 
-451 FDLLDETGKKIGF
+451 
-464 MNLSEAKGGK
+464 
-474 QIYVEMIQAGKT
+474 
-486 EKMYDPNFLGPGIIR
+486 
-501 DLKRQIKA
+501 
-509 EFPQAETITGH
+509 
-520 RVSGAREKA
+520 
-529 GVEMTAAMP
+529 
-538 VIKLSQEAPEGW
+538 
-550 GHVDAGPTLR
+550 
-560 ELFAEIGGQTI
+560 
-571 DQKHSAFHYGPKLE
+571 
-585 PHKVKLDAAIREELA
+585 
-600 RITPKQAQVFTP
+600 
-612 DQISAVPEKPGM
+612 
-624 ARRGFHQQ
+624 
-632 FREQDPWIV
+632 
-641 VALDNPNAMGVAR
+641 
-654 HEAVHHLRQQGFFVE
+654 
-669 REWSTLERASRQ
+669 
-681 NDWSTISDVE
+681 
-691 TRYKD
+691 
-696 LHEEGKLEESIADA
+696 
-710 YMRWK
+710 
-715 DAKNK
+715 
-720 DLYPPGIARVFQRL
+720 
-734 EEFFEALRTR
+734 
-744 VKEITGKDLSWDEI
+744 
-758 FQKVDT
+758 
-764 GEIGGREGNA
+764 
-774 PLKEGAFRQ
+774 
-783 AMMDD
+783 
-788 SKSPKAANDIDAISG
+788 
-803 RDRPSY
+803 
-809 SGAVNKQRIER
+809 
-820 FVDKDTKTGD
+820 
-830 FEYWQKIAEKENHIM
+830 
-845 MKSPNA
+845 
-851 YAAARAHSLDGKTT
+851 
-865 MIIDGEGRRVVYKD
+865 
-879 GVKVARELH
+879 
-888 RDMPGFEPQAMDE
+888 MDE

-1001 PKDYIQKKNG
+1001 PKDYIQKRNG

-1028 LVERLGMLTT
+1028 LVERLGMLTS
-1038 DRRSAGMSQRDY
+1038 DRKSAGMSQRDY

-1062 LNAEFGDLGQ
+1062 LNAEFGDLPAK
-1072 SIMDAAKDQALSE
+1072 IMADAKEQAYSE
-1085 TQLNLIHEETMAY
+1085 TAVNQIHEETLAY
-1098 AMAAKQT
+1098 ALAAGVT
-1105 PKFTKEEF
+1105 PKFTKEDVTAM
-1113 REQVKQRFD
+1113 VKGQFD
-1122 ITPVGQIK
+1122 KTPVGQIN
-1130 SDLLIQT
+1130 SGRLIQT
-1137 AGKLSRKIE
+1137 SGKLERKAA
-1146 EAASKGDWAEAYRL
+1146 EAGSKGDWAEAYRVY
-1160 SQPRE
+1160 QQKQYAVVA
-1165 RTVIAAKMARDYER
+1165 TKMAIEYEKL
-1179 QQAQLDRTAKTFRNR
+1179 QAQLDRTAKTFRRR
-1194 EVGSVEQPFTNW
+1194 EVGSTEQPYTNW

-1211 SRAGFGK
+1211 ARVGMGSK
-1218 AKFLQ
+1218 EFLRE
-1223 GDLIDRIGRQP
+1223 DLIDRIGRQP

-1249 MGNRTLPIADTFTDP
+1249 MGQRTLPIADVITDP

-1295 KKIYSEGGAA
+1295 KKIYSEGAAA

-1327 DERNWLQEKAQQPK
+1327 DERNWLQEKMQEPK

-1349 MPTLLRRW
+1349 IPTILR
-1357 ERLDPRGIFS
+1357 

-1387 VSRALKEVGPLKDS
+1387 VSRSLKEVGSIKDS

-1445 WRVLAQGYGAD
+1445 WRVLAQGYGVD

-1480 DMIFGRLIKKSD
+1480 DLIFGRLIKKSD

-1507 LEPITNVHGTFEGWY
+1507 LEPITNVHGTFDGWY

-1532 EVWTK
+1532 EVWTQ

-1543 SRNAV
+1543 SRNTV

-1582 DITAMNGTINQMIQ
+1582 YITAMNCTINHMIQ

-1638 MAGQASIPSAAWKWA
+1638 MAGQASIPSATWKWA

-1681 TALVMSSRVV
+1681 TALIMSSRVV

-1712 LRKALEVVGADNY
+1712 LRKAMELVGADNY

-1730 GLYAQSPKLG
+1730 GLYAQGPELG

-1826 VTRAHGTTGRTDI
+1826 VTRAHGTTGRADI

-1880 GKEAELK
+1880 GKEVELK

-1901 TFAVWPIIVEELVV
+1901 TFAVWPIMVEEAVV
-1915 GLGTEDRRTLGQQA
+1915 GLGTEDRRTGLQRL
-1929 ASWITLGMSSSVLYM
+1929 ASGLTLGMSSSVLYL
-1944 RDFIHGLTSGHEPG
+1944 RDLMHGLTSGHEPG

-1965 GHDAA
+1965 GHDTA

-2009 VGNATRFGIDL
+2009 VGNAARFGIDL

-2029 ATEVFRGV
+2029 AGEVFRGV
-2037 TRGTTKLRVE
+2037 TRGTTKLR
-2047 K
+2047 

>member
-1 MSEVSDY
+1 MSEVRDY
-8 LAASGAMAKT
+8 LEASGAMAKT
-18 ANVAALDDDP
+18 ANVASLDDDP

-61 AIGSS
+61 AMGSA
-66 IIADNVHIADYLNS
+66 IIADNAHIAEYLNS

-90 DLGQLDTASQAITN
+90 DLGQLDTASQAISN
-104 TGGESRL
+104 MGVESRL
-111 AKWLKDDSISQ
+111 QKWLQDDSISQ

-131 PIDTRRFY
+131 PIDTQRFY
-139 QGFVSQHD
+139 QGFVSKHD

-166 QVVGLGEIGMEGL
+166 QVLGLGEIGMEGL
-179 SRVTSGLLHMGF
+179 SRVTAGLLHMGF

-208 VAEMAMTRG
+208 IAELAMMRG
-217 DIGVKALGGGAEGPM
+217 DIGVKAGGGGAEGPM
-232 RVGQAATKVFRD
+232 RVGQAVTKVFRD
-244 LSNSLKIADHYTAA
+244 LHSALKISDHYIEAGV
-258 KMEPPPNVDPLIDTA
+258 EPPPGVHPLIDTA
-273 KAEQAKNDAKALKDA
+273 KIEQAKQDGKALKDA
-288 LSESTKSATRDRS
+288 LSESAKSATRDRS
-301 PDYYSNFV
+301 PDYYVNFV
-309 RQHVGDREIGIDA
+309 RQHVGERE
-322 EAVRALYGDKLPEV
+322 
-336 GDNILGWVP
+336 
-345 DLAGKLAAAEGI
+345 
-357 GGDIRVPLADYLAR
+357 
-371 VDPDVAKE
+371 
-379 LHDHLRLRDGGLTI
+379 T
-393 EETRGLQSKEVI
+393 
-405 ADPLQLVRGSGGL
+405 DPLQLVRGSGGF

-432 RMGEQETKGPFGKE
+432 RQVAHDEPTQKSMTLVGM
-446 AGFHD
+446 HD
-451 FDLLDETGKKIGF
+451 FDLLDETGKKIGVL
-464 MNLSEAKGGK
+464 NLSEQKGGK
-474 QIYVEMIQAGKT
+474 QIYVEMIQAGGT
-486 EKMYDPNFLGPGIIR
+486 PKMYDPNFLGPAVIR
-501 DLKRQIKA
+501 DLGRQIKA
-509 EFPQAETITGH
+509 EFPRAFGPDGLGITGH
-520 RVSGAREKA
+520 RVTGAREKA
-529 GVEMTAAMP
+529 GTWEAKSAMP
-538 VIKLSQEAPEGW
+538 VIKFSQEAEGW
-550 GHVDAGPTLR
+550 GYVDAGPTLR
-560 ELFAEIGGQTI
+560 DLFQEAGGSTVESSHYEL
-571 DQKHSAFHYGPKLE
+571 HYNPELE
-585 PHKVKLDAAIREELA
+585 PHKAALDVAIRDELG
-600 RITPKQAQVFTP
+600 RIVPKQAQVFTP
-612 DQISAVPEKPGM
+612 SQISLPGGG
-624 ARRGFHQQ
+624 AGRIGGFAQQ
-632 FREQDPWIV
+632 FKDQNPWIV

-654 HEAVHHLRQQGFFVE
+654 HESVHYLRQQGFF
-669 REWSTLERASRQ
+669 RSGEWETLERASRQ
-681 NDWSTISDVE
+681 NDWQTLHNIGG
-691 TRYKD
+691 RYKEFS
-696 LHEEGKLEESIADA
+696 EEAKMEESIAEA
-710 YMRWK
+710 YRTWR
-715 DAKNK
+715 DAKDKNMT
-720 DLYPPGIARVFQRL
+720 PPGIARIFQRL
-734 EEFFEALRTR
+734 QEFFDALRAR

-764 GEIGGREGNA
+764 GEVGGREGKA
-774 PLKEGAFRQ
+774 PLKEGAFRPQ
-783 AMMDD
+783 A
-788 SKSPKAANDIDAISG
+788 SKEPTQFRRAANDNVEGFNEELEDARMATSSAERIKEGIAKLTDVENDARNAKILKDIQDVID
-803 RDRPSY
+803 
-809 SGAVNKQRIER
+809 
-820 FVDKDTKTGD
+820 
-830 FEYWQKIAEKENHIM
+830 KE
-845 MKSPNA
+845 P
-851 YAAARAHSLDGKTT
+851 D
-865 MIIDGEGRRVVYKD
+865 
-879 GVKVARELH
+879 
-888 RDMPGFEPQAMDE
+888 GFEPQASQE
-901 PIEGIFEKAKAMGVT
+901 PSEGIFEKAKAMGVT

-931 AEDLTKATARAEKQQ
+931 AEDLTKATTRAEKQQ

-1001 PKDYIQKKNG
+1001 PKDYVQKKDG

-1028 LVERLGMLTT
+1028 LVERLGMLTF
-1038 DRRSAGMSQRDY
+1038 DRKSAGMSQRDY

-1085 TQLNLIHEETMAY
+1085 TQLDLIHEETLAY
-1098 AMAAKQT
+1098 ALASGQE
-1105 PKFTKEEF
+1105 PKFTKEQV
-1113 REQVKQRFD
+1113 REMVKGQFD
-1122 ITPVGQIK
+1122 LTPVGQIS
-1130 SDLLIQT
+1130 SDRIIQT
-1137 AGKLSRKIE
+1137 AGKHGRKIE
-1146 EAASKGDWAEAYRL
+1146 EAGSKGNWAEAYRI
-1160 SQPRE
+1160 SQQRE
-1165 RTVIAAKMARDYER
+1165 FAIIAAKMAREYER

-1194 EVGSVEQPFTNW
+1194 EVGSVEQEYTNW

-1211 SRAGFGK
+1211 GRAGFGK
-1218 AKFLQ
+1218 VKFLQ
-1223 GDLIDRIGRQP
+1223 GDLVERIGLQP

-1264 AFQTKLKD
+1264 SFQTKLKD

-1349 MPTLLRRW
+1349 IPTLLRRW
-1357 ERLDPRGIFS
+1357 ERYDPRGIFS

-1372 PMREADNTHSTLQRE
+1372 PMREADNTHSSLQRE
-1387 VSRALKEVGPLKDS
+1387 VSKSLKEVGPIKDS

-1416 EENPDGLPWNGFMR
+1416 EENPDGTPWNGFMR
-1430 KHVLGMLAH
+1430 KHVLGILAH

-1456 PVALM
+1456 PIALM
-1461 KWLEAHTTP
+1461 KWLEAHTTK

-1480 DMIFGRLIKKSD
+1480 DLIFKQLIKKSD

-1537 DESGQW
+1537 YENGQW
-1543 SRNAV
+1543 SRNTV

-1638 MAGQASIPSAAWKWA
+1638 MAGQASIPSATWKWA

-1712 LRKALEVVGADNY
+1712 LRKAMELVGADNY

-1730 GLYAQSPKLG
+1730 GLYAQSPELG

-1826 VTRAHGTTGRTDI
+1826 VTRAHGTTGRADI

-1848 VHGWLTSVY
+1848 AHGWLTSVY

-1880 GKEAELK
+1880 RKEKELNE
-1887 AAAKRVPKLLGDLM
+1887 AFKRAPKLLGDLM
-1901 TFAVWPIIVEELVV
+1901 TFAVWPIIVEEAVV
-1915 GLGTEDRRTLGQQA
+1915 GLGTEDRRTALQRL
-1929 ASWITLGMSSSVLYM
+1929 ASGLTLGMSSSVLYL
-1944 RDFIHGLTSGHEPG
+1944 RDLVHGLTAGHEPG

-1965 GHDAA
+1965 GHDTA

-1991 VADIL
+1991 VGDIL

-2001 AKGVSPKV
+2001 TKGVSPKV
-2009 VGNATRFGIDL
+2009 VGNAARFGIDL

-2029 ATEVFRGV
+2029 ASEVFRGV

>member
-18 ANVAALDDDP
+18 ANVAAMDDDP

-61 AIGSS
+61 AMGSS

-90 DLGQLDTASQAITN
+90 DLGQLDEASRAMSN
-104 TGGESRL
+104 MGGKSGL
-111 AKWLKDDSISQ
+111 QKWLDDDSISQ

-166 QVVGLGEIGMEGL
+166 QVVGLGGIGMIGL

-322 EAVRALYGDKLPEV
+322 EAVRALYGDKIPEV

-345 DLAGKLAAAEGI
+345 DLAERLAAAEGI

-612 DQISAVPEKPGM
+612 DQISAVPEKPGF

-654 HEAVHHLRQQGFFVE
+654 HEAVHHLRQQGFFTE
-669 REWSTLERASRQ
+669 GEWSTLERASRQ

-715 DAKNK
+715 DAKDK
-720 DLYPPGIARVFQRL
+720 DLYPPGIARIFQRL
-734 EEFFEALRTR
+734 EEFFNDLRTR

-764 GEIGGREGNA
+764 GEVGGREGTG
-774 PLKEGAFRQ
+774 PLKEGAFRPQ
-783 AMMDD
+783 AMAD
-788 SKSPKAANDIDAISG
+788 SVDVFRRAANENRQLTAKELRKAQSDL
-803 RDRPSY
+803 RWEEFQ
-809 SGAVNKQRIER
+809 KFQKEL
-820 FVDKDTKTGD
+820 DK
-830 FEYWQKIAEKENHIM
+830 KIA
-845 MKSPNA
+845 
-851 YAAARAHSLDGKTT
+851 ARKA
-865 MIIDGEGRRVVYKD
+865 E
-879 GVKVARELH
+879 E
-888 RDMPGFEPQAMDE
+888 GFEPQASQE
-901 PIEGIFEKAKAMGVT
+901 PIEGIFDKAKAMGVT
-916 QAHMDRMLNLIAKRN
+916 QAHMDRMLSLIAKRN
-931 AEDLTKATARAEKQQ
+931 AEDLVKAQARAEKQQ
-946 KRSQTAE
+946 KRSHTAE

-974 LATDELFAKGGI
+974 LVTDELFAKGGI

-1001 PKDYIQKKNG
+1001 PKDYIQKKDG

-1062 LNAEFGDLGQ
+1062 LNAEFG
-1072 SIMDAAKDQALSE
+1072 
-1085 TQLNLIHEETMAY
+1085 
-1098 AMAAKQT
+1098 
-1105 PKFTKEEF
+1105 
-1113 REQVKQRFD
+1113 
-1122 ITPVGQIK
+1122 
-1130 SDLLIQT
+1130 
-1137 AGKLSRKIE
+1137 
-1146 EAASKGDWAEAYRL
+1146 
-1160 SQPRE
+1160 
-1165 RTVIAAKMARDYER
+1165 
-1179 QQAQLDRTAKTFRNR
+1179 
-1194 EVGSVEQPFTNW
+1194 
-1206 VHDLL
+1206 
-1211 SRAGFGK
+1211 
-1218 AKFLQ
+1218 
-1223 GDLIDRIGRQP
+1223 
-1234 QDNLKDFVAAKEAEW
+1234 
-1249 MGNRTLPIADTFTDP
+1249 
-1264 AFQTKLKD
+1264 
-1272 LPYADF
+1272 
-1278 KEFKNAIDLLV
+1278 
-1289 KAGRDE
+1289 
-1295 KKIYSEGGAA
+1295 
-1305 DRAQTIA
+1305 
-1312 EMRTKLKTFPQQLLP
+1312 
-1327 DERNWLQEKAQQPK
+1327 
-1341 KFVAGLTA
+1341 
-1349 MPTLLRRW
+1349 
-1357 ERLDPRGIFS
+1357 
-1367 RYITY
+1367 
-1372 PMREADNTHSTLQRE
+1372 
-1387 VSRALKEVGPLKDS
+1387 
-1401 EKLVDSPFNDPKTRT
+1401 
-1416 EENPDGLPWNGFMR
+1416 
-1430 KHVLGMLAH
+1430 
-1439 AGNASN
+1439 
-1445 WRVLAQGYGAD
+1445 
-1456 PVALM
+1456 
-1461 KWLEAHTTP
+1461 
-1470 EDWAQAQKRG
+1470 
-1480 DMIFGRLIKKSD
+1480 
-1492 GVYERTEGVPVEKIP
+1492 
-1507 LEPITNVHGTFEGWY
+1507 
-1522 HPLDADPIRK
+1522 
-1532 EVWTK
+1532 
-1537 DESGQW
+1537 
-1543 SRNAV
+1543 
-1548 GRRDSVLDKYGKSY
+1548 
-1562 ATTANGY
+1562 
-1569 TKKRSGAVYPLDL
+1569 
-1582 DITAMNGTINQMIQ
+1582 
-1596 DIAYREPLLEI
+1596 
-1607 QKIFKNEAFRNEIDN
+1607 
-1622 HYGVHYKDL
+1622 
-1631 LDPWLQR
+1631 
-1638 MAGQASIPSAAWKWA
+1638 
-1653 GEWSEYLRQNVISTY
+1653 
-1668 IGGNIYTALKHGP
+1668 
-1681 TALVMSSRVV
+1681 
-1691 GAREFLPQF
+1691 
-1700 GKQLVERLAGDP
+1700 
-1712 LRKALEVVGADNY
+1712 
-1725 AEAVK
+1725 
-1730 GLYAQSPKLG
+1730 
-1740 LSMSEFAMKHS
+1740 
-1751 EALQRR
+1751 
-1757 ERHWQDTIAGETK
+1757 
-1770 ELKGESTLREKIIQK
+1770 
-1785 GSWLVAQSD
+1785 
-1794 MLSAK
+1794 
-1799 PTWIAEFNKRQREG
+1799 
-1813 LSFGESVNLADDA
+1813 
-1826 VTRAHGTTGRTDI
+1826 
-1839 PELVAGGGP
+1839 
-1848 VHGWLTSVY
+1848 
-1857 GFMGTRMQR
+1857 
-1866 MIEIGHQ
+1866 
-1873 LNDIHQL
+1873 
-1880 GKEAELK
+1880 
-1887 AAAKRVPKLLGDLM
+1887 
-1901 TFAVWPIIVEELVV
+1901 
-1915 GLGTEDRRTLGQQA
+1915 
-1929 ASWITLGMSSSVLYM
+1929 
-1944 RDFIHGLTSGHEPG
+1944 
-1958 VGLLSSA
+1958 
-1965 GHDAA
+1965 
-1970 TAVKDLLKGKEA
+1970 
-1982 FSKQHAGKT
+1982 
-1991 VADIL
+1991 
-1996 TLLGE
+1996 
-2001 AKGVSPKV
+2001 
-2009 VGNATRFGIDL
+2009 
-2020 VNKQTHPRS
+2020 
-2029 ATEVFRGV
+2029 
-2037 TRGTTKLRVE
+2037 
-2047 K
+2047 

>member
-1 MSEVSDY
+1 MSAVEDY
-8 LAASGAMAKT
+8 FEDSQLEAKQ
-18 ANVAALDDDP
+18 ANYISQDDNPD
-28 EQAAR
+28 
-33 SLELEE
+33 E
-39 ASGVPATAI
+39 ASEAIELSDSTGVPAAAI
-48 FGDVDTFERQHKA
+48 HSNLEDFKRQHKLA
-61 AIGSS
+61 LGNAI
-66 IIADNVHIADYLNS
+66 INDNQYIQEYLNS
-80 HPMAPRLSHD
+80 HPLAASVSQD
-90 DLGQLDTASQAITN
+90 DLGQLDVASQSMSNIGGK
-104 TGGESRL
+104 TGL
-111 AKWLKDDSISQ
+111 QKWLDDDSISQ
-122 SFMKGFGDQ
+122 SFQRGFGDQ
-131 PIDTRRFY
+131 PFGQMLY
-139 QGFVSQHD
+139 QNPIEAQRKHD
-147 IDWALHTTRL
+147 IDWALSNPLVASTL
-157 QAATAGAAS
+157 GAAS
-166 QVVGLGEIGMEGL
+166 MPIEAL
-179 SRVTSGLLHMGF
+179 SRVTGGMLRMGF

-208 VAEMAMTRG
+208 MAELAMMRG
-217 DIGVKALGGGAEGPM
+217 DIGVKSAGGGASGPLARM
-232 RVGQAATKVFRD
+232 EQNTKLFKD
-244 LSNSLKIADHYTAA
+244 LHNALQIADHYTEGPYRGPSLGPLQREPSAPISEG
-258 KMEPPPNVDPLIDTA
+258 EPPPGVHPLIDTA
-273 KAEQAKNDAKALKDA
+273 KVEQAKADGKALKDA
-288 LSESTKSATRDRS
+288 LSESAKSATRDRS
-301 PDYYSNFV
+301 ADYYSRFARINEA
-309 RQHVGDREIGIDA
+309 VGDREIGIDA
-322 EAVRALYGDKLPEV
+322 EAVRKLYGDKVPEV

-379 LHDHLRLRDGGLTI
+379 LHDHLRLRDGGLTV

-405 ADPLQLVRGSGGL
+405 ADPLQLVRGVGGL
-418 EPQFSLGDRKVTLQ
+418 EPQFSLGDRKVTIQ
-432 RMGEQETKGPFGKE
+432 RMGEEPGAAKGPFGRE

-451 FDLLDETGKKIGF
+451 FDLLDESGKKIGF

-486 EKMYDPNFLGPGIIR
+486 DKMYDPNFLGPGIIR
-501 DLKRQIKA
+501 DLRRQIKA

-538 VIKLSQEAPEGW
+538 VIKLSQETEGW
-550 GHVDAGPTLR
+550 GHVDASPSLR
-560 ELFAEIGGQTI
+560 ELFAEIGGQSI
-571 DQKHSAFHYGPKLE
+571 DQTYSTFHYGPELE
-585 PHKVKLDAAIREELA
+585 QHKVQLDAAIRDELA

-612 DQISAVPEKPGM
+612 DQISAIPERPGF

-632 FREQDPWIV
+632 FKEQDPWIV
-641 VALDNPNAMGVAR
+641 VALDSPNAMDVAR
-654 HEAVHHLRQQGFFVE
+654 HEAVHHLRQQGFFTE
-669 REWSTLERASRQ
+669 GEWSTLERASRQ
-681 NDWSTISDVE
+681 NDWTNLHNIE
-691 TRYKD
+691 ARYKEFP
-696 LHEEGKLEESIADA
+696 EEVKLEESIAEA
-710 YMRWK
+710 YRTWK
-715 DAKNK
+715 GATDKKA
-720 DLYPPGIARVFQRL
+720 YPPGINAIFQKL
-734 EEFFEALRTR
+734 QDFFEALRLR

-764 GEIGGREGNA
+764 GEVGSREGNA
-774 PLKEGAFRQ
+774 PLKEGAFR
-783 AMMDD
+783 
-788 SKSPKAANDIDAISG
+788 
-803 RDRPSY
+803 
-809 SGAVNKQRIER
+809 
-820 FVDKDTKTGD
+820 
-830 FEYWQKIAEKENHIM
+830 
-845 MKSPNA
+845 
-851 YAAARAHSLDGKTT
+851 
-865 MIIDGEGRRVVYKD
+865 
-879 GVKVARELH
+879 
-888 RDMPGFEPQAMDE
+888 PQAMDE
-901 PIEGIFEKAKAMGVT
+901 PIEGIFDKGKAMGVT
-916 QAHMDRMLNLIAKRN
+916 EAHMNRMLNLIAKRN
-931 AEDLTKATARAEKQQ
+931 AEDLAKATARAEKQQ
-946 KRSQTAE
+946 KRYQTAE
-953 WKQRRTDLRDEVREQ
+953 WKQRRTDIRDEVREQ

-1001 PKDYIQKKNG
+1001 PKDYIQKKDG
-1011 VNPDDLAPY
+1011 VNPDVLAPY

-1038 DRRSAGMSQRDY
+1038 DRKLAGMSQRDY

-1072 SIMDAAKDQALSE
+1072 SIMDAAKEQAYSE
-1085 TQLNLIHEETMAY
+1085 TAVNQIHEETLAY
-1098 AMAAKQT
+1098 ALAAGVK
-1105 PKFTKEEF
+1105 PKFTKEDVTAM
-1113 REQVKQRFD
+1113 VKGQFD
-1122 ITPVGQIK
+1122 KTPIGQIN
-1130 SDLLIQT
+1130 SDRLIQT
-1137 AGKLSRKIE
+1137 SGKLERKAA
-1146 EAASKGDWAEAYRL
+1146 EAGSKGDWVEAYRIY
-1160 SQPRE
+1160 QQKQYAVVA
-1165 RTVIAAKMARDYER
+1165 TKMAIEYEKL
-1179 QQAQLDRTAKTFRNR
+1179 QTQLDRTAKTFRNR
-1194 EVGSVEQPFTNW
+1194 EVGSVEQPYTNW

-1211 SRAGFGK
+1211 ARVGMGSK
-1218 AKFLQ
+1218 EFLR

-1234 QDNLKDFVAAKEAEW
+1234 QDNLKDFVQAKEAEW
-1249 MGNRTLPIADTFTDP
+1249 MGNRTLPIADIFTAP
-1264 AFQTKLKD
+1264 AFQIKLKD

-1295 KKIYSEGGAA
+1295 KKIYSEGGDA
-1305 DRAQTIA
+1305 DRAQTIG
-1312 EMRTKLKTFPQQLLP
+1312 EMREKLKTFPQQLLP

-1349 MPTLLRRW
+1349 IPTLLRRW
-1357 ERLDPRGIFS
+1357 ERYDPRGIFS

-1387 VSRALKEVGPLKDS
+1387 VSKSLKEVGPIKDS

-1416 EENPDGLPWNGFMR
+1416 EENPDGTPWNGFMR

-1480 DMIFGRLIKKSD
+1480 DLIFKQLIKKSD

-1507 LEPITNVHGTFEGWY
+1507 LEPITNVHGNFAGWY

-1537 DESGQW
+1537 DENGQW
-1543 SRNAV
+1543 SRNTV

-1638 MAGQASIPSAAWKWA
+1638 MAGQTSIPSATWKWA

-1712 LRKALEVVGADNY
+1712 LRKAMELVGAQNY

-1730 GLYAQSPKLG
+1730 ALYAQSPELG
-1740 LSMSEFAMKHS
+1740 LTMSEFAMKYGES
-1751 EALQRR
+1751 LQRR

-1799 PTWIAEFNKRQREG
+1799 PTWVAEFNKRQREG

-1826 VTRAHGTTGRTDI
+1826 VTRAHGTTGRADI

-1873 LNDIHQL
+1873 LNDIYDL
-1880 GKEAELK
+1880 GKEKELNE
-1887 AAAKRVPKLLGDLM
+1887 AFKRAPKLLGDLM
-1901 TFAVWPIIVEELVV
+1901 TFAVWPIIVEEAVV
-1915 GLGTEDRRTLGQQA
+1915 GLGTEDRQTVLQRLGGG
-1929 ASWITLGMSSSVLYM
+1929 ITLGMSSSVLYL

-1970 TAVKDLLKGKEA
+1970 TAVKDLMKGKEA

-2001 AKGVSPKV
+2001 TKGISPKV
-2009 VGNATRFGIDL
+2009 VGNAARFGIDL

-2029 ATEVFRGV
+2029 ASEVFRGV
-2037 TRGTTKLRVE
+2037 TRGITKLRVE